1 MTPRLRALAPG
12 RWHRHL
18 HLLCAQARTPPASWY
33 TGAAEPAE
41 QRAVFRG
48 NWLMAGSSADLERRQ
63 GGHQNNFYTLS
74 LAGMPLLVARGAD
87 GRLRAFHNARPRSSF

>member
-1 MTPRLRALAPG
+1 
-12 RWHRHL
+12 
-18 HLLCAQARTPPASWY
+18 
-33 TGAAEPAE
+33 
-41 QRAVFRG
+41 VFRG

-87 GRLRAFHNARPRSSF
+87 GRLRAFHNARPHSSCQHSNATPRTSTSAHALDVP